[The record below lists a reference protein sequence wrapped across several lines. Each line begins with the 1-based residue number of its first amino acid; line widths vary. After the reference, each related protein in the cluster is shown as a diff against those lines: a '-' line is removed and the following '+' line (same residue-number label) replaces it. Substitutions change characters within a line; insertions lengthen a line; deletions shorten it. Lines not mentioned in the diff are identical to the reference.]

1 MRVDLRSLEML
12 LAIAEHGSIGAAS
25 RALAVSQPAVSTRM
39 RELERRTRLALVE
52 RTPRGSRLTTVGAT
66 LADWAKDVL
75 AASDR
80 LEAGV
85 NALRAN
91 RNSELRLSASMTVAE
106 YLLPR
111 WLTELANR
119 SPATSVALRV
129 HNSADVARQVLSGD
143 ADVGFVEGVSVPTGL
158 ARRVVARDE
167 LVVVVGR
174 RHPWARR
181 RRGLRLDEIAGAAL
195 VLRESGSGT
204 RETLDRA
211 LARAGIEI
219 TPRLVLAS
227 TAAIKSAVEAG
238 EGVSVLSRLT
248 LVEELRSGRLVEL
261 SVPDLDLRRSL
272 RAIWPSGLPLP
283 EPAVE
288 LLRCAVA

>member
-1 MRVDLRSLEML
+1 MRSDLRSLEML
-12 LAIAEHGSIGAAS
+12 LAIAEHGSIGGAA
-25 RALAVSQPAVSTRM
+25 RALAVSQPAVSTRI
-39 RELERRTRLALVE
+39 RELESRTRLALVE

-111 WLTELANR
+111 WLTELAHR

-129 HNSADVARQVLSGD
+129 HNSADVARQVLAGD
-143 ADVGFVEGVSVPTGL
+143 VELGFVEGVSVPTGL

-181 RRGLRLDEIAGAAL
+181 RGLRLDEVAAAAL

-211 LARAGIEI
+211 LTRAGIEI

-227 TAAIKSAVEAG
+227 TAAIKSAVETG
-238 EGVSVLSRLT
+238 DGISVLSRLAVT
-248 LVEELRSGRLVEL
+248 EELRAGRLVEL
-261 SVPDLDLRRSL
+261 PVPELDLRRSL
-272 RAIWPSGLPLP
+272 RAIWTSGIRLP
-283 EPAVE
+283 EPAAE